1 MDLPDLD
8 VESDASLDE
17 EFLDNEQVSELLR
30 ELGQA
35 SEHAD
40 EETADD
46 FYEFMTSLT
55 EFDLTGFLDEVV

>member
-1 MDLPDLD
+1 MM
-8 VESDASLDE
+8 SKSASFFE
-17 EFLDNEQVSELLR
+17 
-30 ELGQA
+30 GQA

-46 FYEFMTSLT
+46 FYEFMSSLT

>member
-1 MDLPDLD
+1 VPDLD

-17 EFLDNEQVSELLR
+17 EFLDDKQVSDLLR
-30 ELGQA
+30 ELVQA

-46 FYEFMTSLT
+46 IYKFMSSLT